1 MDIPGLSMNLSQIN
15 LQSRVGVAMLGK
27 SLDSAESAGAAMV
40 DMMNQSMELSV
51 NPSVGANFDMS
62 V

>member
-15 LQSRVGVAMLGK
+15 LQSQVGVAVLSKAM
-27 SLDSAESAGAAMV
+27 DSAENSGDAMV
-40 DMMNQSMELSV
+40 DMMSRSMELSV

>member
-15 LQSRVGVAMLGK
+15 LQSQVGVAVLSK
-27 SLDSAESAGAAMV
+27 ALDSAESSGDAMI
-40 DMMNQSMELSV
+40 DMMSRSMELSV